1 MPVSQVFNVK
11 IKIELKKGIFYPAQD
26 YHLKTLYYNTHTAIK
41 PSFSPLFFYSEE
53 MLVIDCLITL
63 HVLFSILKVIIL

>member
-1 MPVSQVFNVK
+1 MPVSQVFNVR
-11 IKIELKKGIFYPAQD
+11 IKIELKKGFFYPAQD
-26 YHLKTLYYNTHTAIK
+26 YHLKTLYYRTHTAIR
-41 PSFSPLFFYSEE
+41 PFSLFFYSEE